1 MGDAE
6 EVLWGCSCSNQC
18 LGDPTGASRAKQ
30 TTSRPAGVI
39 RQAEWLQQL
48 PEQFCL
54 VQGRG
59 SASLLAESTL
69 QETGVPAW
77 RRWGGSRGPF
87 PAMQCD
93 GRTHSETCRKLPAEQ
108 TQAEGEGHSKPEHGQ
123 SPKPLLS
130 KGPSWCRGDAASQL
144 LPGWQPS
151 PRAGIAAG
159 RSSPCTTSRAR
170 GQPASPRLP
179 QLQN

>member
-39 RQAEWLQQL
+39 PQAAEGLQQL

-59 SASLLAESTL
+59 SASRLAESTL
-69 QETGVPAW
+69 QETGSSLEEVV
-77 RRWGGSRGPF
+77 GE
-87 PAMQCD
+87 Q
-93 GRTHSETCRKLPAEQ
+93 RTLPSNAV
-108 TQAEGEGHSKPEHGQ
+108 
-123 SPKPLLS
+123 
-130 KGPSWCRGDAASQL
+130 
-144 LPGWQPS
+144 
-151 PRAGIAAG
+151 
-159 RSSPCTTSRAR
+159 
-170 GQPASPRLP
+170 
-179 QLQN
+179 